1 MNVDVYNLQ
10 NEKVG
15 TIELPVLVFGAR
27 WNALLVKQALDA
39 QLANKREPWAHTKT
53 RGEVSGT
60 GKKPWRQKGTG
71 RARHGSKR
79 SPLWV
84 GGGVAHGP
92 RNDRDYSQK
101 INKKMKRAALFSA
114 LSHKAKEGEIK
125 VFETLA
131 LEAPKTKAFAASLR
145 ALLNMK
151 KNAKRYDVLLVAANG
166 SGAENKNLF
175 RASSNLQKTKAL
187 DAASLNVYDIL
198 NHKNVFLDK
207 EAVATI
213 AKHYKG

>member
-15 TIELPVLVFGAR
+15 TMELPTAVFGAR
-27 WNALLVKQALDA
+27 WNAALVKQVLEA
-39 QLANKREPWAHTKT
+39 QLANRRSPWAHTKS
-53 RGEVSGT
+53 RAEVSGG

-71 RARHGSKR
+71 RARHGSTR
-79 SPLWV
+79 SPIWV

-101 INKKMKRAALFSA
+101 VNKKMKRAALFAA
-114 LSHKAKEGEIK
+114 LSRKAKEGEVKI
-125 VFETLA
+125 FDSLA
-131 LEAPKTKAFAASLR
+131 LQEPRTKVLASSLQN
-145 ALLNMK
+145 LLNMK
-151 KNAKRYDVLLVAANG
+151 KGAKRYDVLLIATNG
-166 SGAENKNLF
+166 TGPENKNLF

-187 DAASLNVYDIL
+187 DAMSLNVYDIL
-198 NHKNVFLDK
+198 NHKNLFLDK

-213 AKHYKG
+213 VKHYQG